1 MEFQREDGADN
12 GRASSGQGPPVT
24 PGVDFGPEGRGER
37 RRPTMD
43 EGERHRFEFCYGKLK
58 QFRDKLP
65 GHLHAKLSNSQLKE
79 LAYSL
84 VDGTVFE
91 IIREL
96 EDIQKLT
103 ERSLLKKRMEVVNSQ
118 KSRKVELSKRHSQE
132 MFGAESKP
140 HTISLLKTRHEKER
154 KELEKLLTEEMRS
167 TDKSIILELDQ
178 LVVDQQSTMQ
188 QAAVPFFAVTNNPQ
202 DVQLQMHLVRL
213 LQKMSSS
220 QK

>member
-1 MEFQREDGADN
+1 ME
-12 GRASSGQGPPVT
+12 
-24 PGVDFGPEGRGER
+24 
-37 RRPTMD
+37 

-65 GHLHAKLSNSQLKE
+65 AHLHAKLSNSQLKD

-84 VDGTVFE
+84 LDGTVFE
-91 IIREL
+91 IVREL

-118 KSRKVELSKRHSQE
+118 KSRKVEVSKRHNQE
-132 MFGAESKP
+132 MISTETKP
-140 HTISLLKTRHEKER
+140 HTIPLLKTRHEKER
-154 KELEKLLTEEMRS
+154 KDLEKKLTEEMRS